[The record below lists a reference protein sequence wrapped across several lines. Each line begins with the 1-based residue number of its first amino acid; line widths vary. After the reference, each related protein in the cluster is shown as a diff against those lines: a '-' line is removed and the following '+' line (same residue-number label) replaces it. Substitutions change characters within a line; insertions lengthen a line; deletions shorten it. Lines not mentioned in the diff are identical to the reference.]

1 MIRNL
6 GDKKPQIHPTAF
18 ISEAAYIVGDVVI
31 GKHSSVWPGTVI
43 RADNGKIVIGD
54 GTNIQDNSVLHGD
67 ADVRIGDGV
76 TIGHRV
82 MCHAAEVGNGSLIGN
97 GAVVND
103 GVKIGRKSIIGSGAM
118 IIENMEIPNESIV
131 LGVPGRIRGSVKER
145 HLKMQILIA
154 DGYQKRGAI
163 YKSQG
168 QLE

>member
-1 MIRNL
+1 
-6 GDKKPQIHPTAF
+6 
-18 ISEAAYIVGDVVI
+18 
-31 GKHSSVWPGTVI
+31 
-43 RADNGKIVIGD
+43 
-54 GTNIQDNSVLHGD
+54 
-67 ADVRIGDGV
+67 
-76 TIGHRV
+76 
-82 MCHAAEVGNGSLIGN
+82 MCHAAEVGDGSLIGN

-103 GVKIGRKSIIGSGAM
+103 GVKIGSRSIVGSGAM

-145 HLKMQILIA
+145 HLKMQISIA